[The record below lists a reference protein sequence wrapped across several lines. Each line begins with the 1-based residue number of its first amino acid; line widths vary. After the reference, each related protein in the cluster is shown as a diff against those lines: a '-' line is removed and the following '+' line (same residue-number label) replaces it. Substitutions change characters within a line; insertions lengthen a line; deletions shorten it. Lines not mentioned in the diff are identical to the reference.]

1 MTNPSVVTRAV
12 LLFLLAVAAPLAQS
26 APRFEITPFAGGRVG
41 GGFDVENET
50 TGEEDSADLD
60 SGASYGLGLGLYA
73 NETGFYELLYSR
85 QSSSLDSRDLAINDL
100 DVDVNYLHV
109 GGTAMFPDERFYI
122 PYVSFTLG
130 ATFFEPSPGR
140 YDSETRFSAS
150 LGGGFRFPVNDNV
163 AFLLGLRGYRTLI
176 DSNTDLFCVSDSGE
190 GGCLVKSSGST
201 FFQTEAQLGVTF
213 TF

>member
-1 MTNPSVVTRAV
+1 MTYLPVPMRAV
-12 LLFLLAVAAPLAQS
+12 LLAALALAGPLAQA

-41 GGFDVENET
+41 GGFDVEDET
-50 TGEEDSADLD
+50 TGDESTADLD
-60 SGASYGLGLGLYA
+60 SGASYGLDLGLYA
-73 NETGFYELLYSR
+73 NENGFYELLYSR
-85 QSSSLDSRDLAINDL
+85 QSSSLDSRDPALAGI

-109 GGTAMFPDERFYI
+109 GGTAMFPDERFYV

-150 LGGGFRFPVNDNV
+150 LGGGFRFPVNEHMS
-163 AFLLGLRGYRTLI
+163 FLLGLRGYLTLV
-176 DSNTDLFCVSDSGE
+176 DSDTDLFCVSDSGE
-190 GGCLVKSSGST
+190 GGCLLKSSGST
-201 FFQTEAQLGVTF
+201 FFQTEAQLGVSF